1 MFTDIEGDTLH
12 SEPRSE
18 TPKPASNPATSA
30 TTAPIEQNAQ
40 PKVTAK
46 PLPPTPRHSAFD
58 QAKSKK
64 SDLIIV
70 PAGTEIRVD
79 LVEGKVVVPVR
90 VGFATPIPALSI
102 ASVKVNQAYYTPVFS
117 VVSNSP
123 GNAPVAFGENAE
135 LTAVTVRGVTYPVQ
149 ANTVPLTALGAGR
162 TRSLMSDRDTV
173 FVLSAPL
180 AIER

>member
-1 MFTDIEGDTLH
+1 M
-12 SEPRSE
+12 
-18 TPKPASNPATSA
+18 
-30 TTAPIEQNAQ
+30 
-40 PKVTAK
+40 
-46 PLPPTPRHSAFD
+46 
-58 QAKSKK
+58 
-64 SDLIIV
+64 